1 MKIEKKLLYT
11 KEHEW
16 IRVNEGSGVVGI
28 SAYASEQLGDVVFV
42 ELPENGVKANQG
54 DNIAVVES
62 VKAASEVYSP
72 VSGEVIKTNEDLS
85 VSPELVN
92 EDPIGRGWFFEI
104 KVSNPEE
111 LQNLMDED
119 SYRNFLEG

>member
-1 MKIEKKLLYT
+1 MSSIFYT

-28 SAYASEQLGDVVFV
+28 SVYASEQLGDVVFV
-42 ELPENGVKANQG
+42 ELPENGFKANQG

-111 LQNLMDED
+111 LQKLMNEE
-119 SYRNFLEG
+119 SYKEFIEG

>member
-1 MKIEKKLLYT
+1 MSSIFYT

-16 IRVNEGSGVVGI
+16 IRVNEDSGVVGI

-62 VKAASEVYSP
+62 VKVASEVYSP

-85 VSPELVN
+85 ASPELVN
-92 EDPIGRGWFFEI
+92 EDPIGKGWFFEI
-104 KVSNPEE
+104 KISNLEE
-111 LQNLMDED
+111 LQKLMDED
-119 SYRNFLEG
+119 SYKKFIEG

>member
-1 MKIEKKLLYT
+1 MSSIFYT

-16 IRVNEGSGVVGI
+16 IRINEGSGVVGI

-119 SYRNFLEG
+119 SYRKFLEG

>member
-1 MKIEKKLLYT
+1 MSSIFYT

-16 IRVNEGSGVVGI
+16 IRVNEDSGVVGI
-28 SAYASEQLGDVVFV
+28 SAYASEQLGDIVFV

-85 VSPELVN
+85 ASPELVN
-92 EDPIGRGWFFEI
+92 EDPIGKGWFFEI

-111 LQNLMDED
+111 LQKLMDED
-119 SYRNFLEG
+119 SYKKFIEG

>member
-1 MKIEKKLLYT
+1 MTSIFYT

-16 IRVNEGSGVVGI
+16 IRINEGSGVVGI

-42 ELPENGVKANQG
+42 ELPENGFKANQG

-104 KVSNPEE
+104 KVSNPGE
-111 LQNLMDED
+111 LQKLMDE
-119 SYRNFLEG
+119 

>member
-1 MKIEKKLLYT
+1 MSSIFYT

-42 ELPENGVKANQG
+42 ELPENGFKANQG

-72 VSGEVIKTNEDLS
+72 VSGEVIKTNEDLQDFALIRQSRLS
-85 VSPELVN
+85 VVP
-92 EDPIGRGWFFEI
+92 
-104 KVSNPEE
+104 VSEKHWDIICK
-111 LQNLMDED
+111 MA
-119 SYRNFLEG
+119 GM